1 MVENG
6 KHRENNGT
14 VAQPPAGRNSPPVS
28 GGRFFFNL
36 ISRSLL
42 FELAV
47 FAPVAIAVVVLLCAF
62 ICVL

>member
-14 VAQPPAGRNSPPVS
+14 RQEEIHRQCQAAV
-28 GGRFFFNL
+28 FFNL

-62 ICVL
+62 ICFL